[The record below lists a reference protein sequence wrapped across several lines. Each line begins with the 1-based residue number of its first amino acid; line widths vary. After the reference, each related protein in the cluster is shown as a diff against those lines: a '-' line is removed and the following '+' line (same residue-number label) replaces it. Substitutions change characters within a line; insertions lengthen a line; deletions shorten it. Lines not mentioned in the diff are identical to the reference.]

1 MAGFVRT
8 RTKRV
13 TYPLDDKVR
22 ARLVGGYS
30 SDLSIYDVSSGSEH
44 SGDGDSPCL
53 SELVHDFLQDDSSET
68 WLPDNETD
76 SDRVDSV
83 SDAKAMDSILRSAA
97 VSGNEDSFAKLLRSH
112 VSEAVEAFSCLRS
125 GDKSALRRSVMSF
138 LRARGHN
145 AAICKTNWSSSGNI
159 TAGSYEFIDVV
170 CAQSSSSM
178 WQSRY
183 FVDLDFAAQLEIARP
198 TSQYS
203 RLLQL
208 LPKDFIGSSEDLKR
222 IVRVMSDAVKRSLRS
237 RELSVPPW
245 RKNRYMQN
253 KWFGPYKRTVNPLT
267 EKSFSISSTVFAP
280 VSGAKCRWV
289 GFDDAVSDSSVNGR
303 LYVRT

>member
-1 MAGFVRT
+1 MAGLVRT

-30 SDLSIYDVSSGSEH
+30 SELSIYDVSSGSEH

-68 WLPDNETD
+68 RCPDNETD
-76 SDRVDSV
+76 SDRVDLV
-83 SDAKAMDSILRSAA
+83 SDANAMESILKSAA
-97 VSGNEDSFAKLLRSH
+97 VSGNVDSFAKLLRSH

-125 GDKSALRRSVMSF
+125 GNKSALRRSVMSF

-145 AAICKTNWSSSGNI
+145 AAICKTNWSSSSNI

-183 FVDLDFAAQLEIARP
+183 FVDLDFAAVFEIARP

-208 LPKDFIGSSEDLKR
+208 LPRDFVGTLEDLKR

-237 RELSVPPW
+237 RELSMPPW

-267 EKSFSISSTVFAP
+267 EKSFSISSTVFGP